1 MEIGVIASTLGVDA
15 AELAKTHNLAED
27 IKDIDDETL
36 GKILKVEIENV
47 KTTAKVAAKQEGHGW
62 GSKEALTKVEKD
74 LAAEFGLKS
83 GNFKEM
89 LSELK
94 ETLKTPA
101 TDDKTALQIESLKEK
116 VKLAEKA
123 FSDFK
128 INIEKEKKDSKVNET
143 ISKVLGDHFNLTNQK
158 LVSLGL
164 KDFHSTYD
172 VDVDDEGGIRLYGK
186 DKQPVWK
193 PAEDILKSH
202 FGDLLPTKS
211 DDDDAGKVKIPNIDK
226 SKEIKVNG
234 VTVEAL
240 TMELHKAKTPEE
252 RAAILKKIQDLE
264 K

>member
-1 MEIGVIASTLGVDA
+1 MEIGVLATTLQVDA
-15 AELAKTHNLAED
+15 VELAKAHNLAED
-27 IKDIDDETL
+27 IKEIDDETL
-36 GKILKVEIENV
+36 AKVLKVEIENV
-47 KTTAKVAAKQEGHGW
+47 KTKEKASAKKEGHGW
-62 GSKEALTKVEKD
+62 GSKETLTNVEKD
-74 LAAEFGLKS
+74 LANEFGLKA

-94 ETLKTPA
+94 EVIKTPA

-116 VKLAEKA
+116 VKLTEKS
-123 FSDFK
+123 FSDYK
-128 INIEKEKKDSKVNET
+128 LNIEKEKKDSKVNET
-143 ISKVLGDHFNLTNQK
+143 ISKVLGNHFNLTNQK
-158 LVSLGL
+158 LVTLGL

-172 VDVDDEGGIRLYGK
+172 VDVDDEGGIQLYGK
-186 DKQPVWK
+186 DKKPVFK

-211 DDDDAGKVKIPNIDK
+211 DDDDGGKVKIPNIDK
-226 SKEIKVNG
+226 AKEIKVNG